1 VNPLAAAHILF
12 LGLWGGLVLVEIAFE
27 AQMFRGKLDEKSVAG
42 LHRIT
47 DRFIEIPILI
57 AVLLTGWLLW
67 KQTGYDHA
75 LMTKVLFGLVAV
87 FANVVCYV
95 IVELRASEALR
106 AVESDNGGPRLRRL
120 SIALAGT
127 ITPGVLAGGVALFL
141 GGQRIGWW

>member
-1 VNPLAAAHILF
+1 
-12 LGLWGGLVLVEIAFE
+12 
-27 AQMFRGKLDEKSVAG
+27 
-42 LHRIT
+42 
-47 DRFIEIPILI
+47 
-57 AVLLTGWLLW
+57 LLW

-95 IVELRASEALR
+95 IVEMRASEALR